1 MIQNFR
7 TECSWFSSTKLM
19 LLLFFQTWNTLWI
32 LSEHNFC
39 YGGNISSGK
48 GQVNV
53 LTWLPWWGLWT
64 PGRMYLGSS
73 HKRVMAWQN
82 KCTARLIFLP
92 VNTLPGWAAEGETL
106 REAGSPQKPTDP
118 LSVPEMN
125 KGPSCAFLPKSS
137 TRFFVLQ
144 ENVGIKK
151 SCPRSSLWGTEGKGR
166 GRGGGWEE
174 KACVNRYCCYKMTW
188 IIALDLF
195 L

>member
-1 MIQNFR
+1 MKSPSPWGSLTGDVSTEPWVLAPKRLEERTGHTRFISEMIQNFR

-106 REAGSPQKPTDP
+106 REAGSPQ
-118 LSVPEMN
+118 S
-125 KGPSCAFLPKSS
+125 
-137 TRFFVLQ
+137 
-144 ENVGIKK
+144 
-151 SCPRSSLWGTEGKGR
+151 PRT
-166 GRGGGWEE
+166 
-174 KACVNRYCCYKMTW
+174 
-188 IIALDLF
+188 LF
-195 L
+195 LSQKWIKDPAVLSFQNPQQGCLCSKKMWE